1 MVDGDYEMAQRRGRE
16 SCTPASWLASDTGSN
31 ESDEFP
37 RWMQEGYSSI
47 AIEIEEKF
55 AKRKGRLPDAV
66 FVPIGVGG
74 LAAAVATGLQSRREH
89 VVAVEA
95 LEIAYALTS
104 VCAGGSVA
112 ARGSGFR

>member
-1 MVDGDYEMAQRRGRE
+1 
-16 SCTPASWLASDTGSN
+16 
-31 ESDEFP
+31 
-37 RWMQEGYSSI
+37 MQEGYSSI